1 MTTKDDNFSYA
12 FNMFSGKVGHYI
24 ISATGII
31 AALSWNHTMKEVVKA
46 NFPQPEAEIKR
57 NVVYSLLVTL
67 LLILLIWIL
76 PTPASVKLQYENQK
90 KQNDSE
96 NKTENKTENFM
107 QKKLNEYC

>member
-1 MTTKDDNFSYA
+1 MTNNDSNFSYA
-12 FNMFSGKVGHYI
+12 FDMFSGKVGHYI

-31 AALSWNHTMKEVVKA
+31 TALSWNNTMKEIVKA

-57 NVVYSLLVTL
+57 NIVYSLIITL

-76 PTPASVKLQYENQK
+76 PTPASVKQRYEDKK
-90 KQNDSE
+90 KQNDSG
-96 NKTENKTENFM
+96 NTTENFM